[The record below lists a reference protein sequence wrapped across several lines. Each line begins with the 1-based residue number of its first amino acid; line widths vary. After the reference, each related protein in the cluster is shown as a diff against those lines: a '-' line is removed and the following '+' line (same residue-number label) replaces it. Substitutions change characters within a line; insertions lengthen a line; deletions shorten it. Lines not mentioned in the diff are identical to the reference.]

1 MLDCLSNVAAV
12 ALALMAI
19 WAFLSPC
26 VPSGIF
32 GTAGAAG
39 VAISALG
46 SLDYWMEPT
55 LIVKSFIGSCLLICL
70 QIAWRVWAMRKA
82 R

>member
-1 MLDCLSNVAAV
+1 MLDYLSDAV
-12 ALALMAI
+12 TVSLALLAM

-39 VAISALG
+39 VAIAALG
-46 SLDYWMEPT
+46 SLDYWMSPS
-55 LIVKSFIGSCLLICL
+55 LVVNVFIGSCLLICL
-70 QIAWRVWAMRKA
+70 QIMWRVWAMRKA